1 VIACIVYWQVIPGRR
16 LPAQCED
23 YATTADLATAMAAA
37 AAPLAVESSAACLT
51 LARMRTG
58 DATAV
63 A

>member
-1 VIACIVYWQVIPGRR
+1 MHMMFGIAHQQVIPGRR

-37 AAPLAVESSAACLT
+37 AAPLVVESTAACLT
-51 LARMRTG
+51 LACTG
-58 DATAV
+58 DAAAV